1 MDTSYQENNI
11 TSERHLIS
19 NLKKLLI
26 LLSLSP
32 DNKQGDKSFELNLR
46 VIQLI
51 CKVYFLANFFQLDLI
66 LVLFHDQIF
75 SSHLLCIHLGHL
87 GLLILISL
95 PLLTRMQKFQGV
107 TSPEP

>member
-1 MDTSYQENNI
+1 MDTSYQGNNI

-51 CKVYFLANFFQLDLI
+51 CKVYF
-66 LVLFHDQIF
+66 F
-75 SSHLLCIHLGHL
+75 S
-87 GLLILISL
+87 
-95 PLLTRMQKFQGV
+95 
-107 TSPEP
+107 